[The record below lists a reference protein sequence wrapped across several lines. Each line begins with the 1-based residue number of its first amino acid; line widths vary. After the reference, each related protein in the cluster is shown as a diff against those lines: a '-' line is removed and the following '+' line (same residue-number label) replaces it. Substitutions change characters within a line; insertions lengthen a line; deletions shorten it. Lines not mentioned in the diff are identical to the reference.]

1 RFQQPSWNLRSV
13 FTGGGTST
21 PFPLTTRL
29 LTDGVAN
36 TVQMASGGVAFLRFS
51 VPSGQDALL
60 TVTSSGQ
67 LLPSTV
73 QLAMVRV
80 R

>member
-1 RFQQPSWNLRSV
+1 M
-13 FTGGGTST
+13 TGAGTSL
-21 PFPLTTRL
+21 PFQLATRTL
-29 LTDGVAN
+29 SDVIAN
-36 TVQMASGGVAFLRFS
+36 TVPMAGGGVAFLRFS
-51 VPSGQDALL
+51 VAGGQDALL

-73 QLAMVRV
+73 QLAVVRV

>member
-1 RFQQPSWNLRSV
+1 
-13 FTGGGTST
+13 
-21 PFPLTTRL
+21 
-29 LTDGVAN
+29 VA
-36 TVQMASGGVAFLRFS
+36 
-51 VPSGQDALL
+51 SGQDALL

-73 QLAMVRV
+73 QLAVVRV